1 MTRKN
6 DQVSLAVANDVQQLL
21 TIEERFVFVFLSN
34 NIAVA
39 IAVTMCFNSIS
50 VLNKLVTVSARLTH
64 SLIVLVQ
71 LSCHL
76 ANYTVS
82 QKELRLFFLQ

>member
-1 MTRKN
+1 
-6 DQVSLAVANDVQQLL
+6 
-21 TIEERFVFVFLSN
+21 
-34 NIAVA
+34 
-39 IAVTMCFNSIS
+39 MCFNSIS

-82 QKELRLFFLQ
+82 QKELRLFFCNNLVETFFVLDRDAARLRECPL